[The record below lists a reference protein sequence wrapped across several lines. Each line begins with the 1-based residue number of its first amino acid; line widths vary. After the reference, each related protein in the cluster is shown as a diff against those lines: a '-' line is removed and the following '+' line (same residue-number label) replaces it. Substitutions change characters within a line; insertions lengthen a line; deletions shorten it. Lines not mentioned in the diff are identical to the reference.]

1 MWVVCAA
8 CLDEIAVLTN
18 QHLIRSLQCRALFDC
33 PLMRKWSVGQ
43 ARVQAL
49 AANNK
54 TRLHLPDGP
63 EQSHVMQK

>member
-1 MWVVCAA
+1 MAEQNPSTYEGWHPQ
-8 CLDEIAVLTN
+8 LLSILEAVDDTY
-18 QHLIRSLQCRALFDC
+18 IWALFDC

-54 TRLHLPDGP
+54 TRLHLPNGL
-63 EQSHVMQK
+63 E